1 MSKQYGFYIDTK
13 HCTGC
18 KACFVACKDRQN
30 LNSGEKFRK
39 VYEFSGGTW
48 SETGDNAFNKNVFAF
63 YVSMSCNQCD
73 NPACLN
79 VCPVGAY
86 TKREADG
93 IVVYDASK
101 CISCFGCQKVCP
113 YTAPV
118 YDHEAQHMKKCI
130 MCSDEKNS
138 NGIPDPACVK
148 ACPSRALDFGEI
160 EELKAKYGAANTVAS
175 FPATTSPNAV
185 FKLHKDAS
193 SGSVVMNKE
202 EVF

>member
-18 KACFVACKDRQN
+18 KACFVACKDRQD

-39 VYEFSGGTW
+39 VYEFSSGTW
-48 SETGDNAFNKNVFAF
+48 SSEDTNAYSHNVMAF
-63 YVSMSCNQCD
+63 YVSMACNQCD
-73 NPACLN
+73 YPACLN

-101 CISCFGCQKVCP
+101 CISCFGCQQACP

-118 YDHEAQHMKKCI
+118 YDYEAEHMKKCI
-130 MCSDEKNS
+130 MCSDETSADGVPN
-138 NGIPDPACVK
+138 PACVK

-160 EELKAKYGAANTVAS
+160 EVLQEKYGAIDSVATFNAS
-175 FPATTSPNAV
+175 TSPNV
-185 FKLHKDAS
+185 VYKRHKDS
-193 SGSVVMNKE
+193 QYGTVVVNKE

>member
-39 VYEFSGGTW
+39 VYEFSGGSW
-48 SETGDNAFNKNVFAF
+48 SGADSNAYTNDVFAF
-63 YVSMSCNQCD
+63 YVSMACNHCD

-86 TKREADG
+86 TKRDADG
-93 IVVYDASK
+93 IVVYDANK
-101 CISCFGCQKVCP
+101 CISCFACQEACP

-118 YDHEAQHMKKCI
+118 YDYKAEHMKKCI
-130 MCSDEKNS
+130 MCTDETD
-138 NGIPDPACVK
+138 GDDIPSPSCVK

-160 EELKAKYGAANTVAS
+160 QELQAKYGTLNTT
-175 FPATTSPNAV
+175 ATFNSTTNPNVV
-185 FKLHKDAS
+185 FERHKDAS
-193 SGSVVMNKE
+193 YGTVIVNKE